1 MNEIGVLLE
10 FFDDIRDI
18 IYIWIELLRY
28 FEIEIFGNV
37 LYLWNYEMN
46 IVLLNRMIV
55 CVYDILSDDLD

>member
-37 LYLWNYEMN
+37 LYLWNYEIN